1 MIFWAG
7 IPHGYRERSLPVP
20 DMTRTALEIP
30 RSTCRLFGT
39 VKALSTVR
47 RSAILVHG
55 PKGCVYHINYI
66 LGMRG
71 DRPGAIY
78 TTSLDEQDVIFGAEG
93 KLTSAIE
100 EIDRRLSP
108 DLIFVLSC
116 CASSIIG
123 EDVGSACRVSRA
135 RARVIGFE
143 SGGFEGEHHTAYG
156 ETLSRLVEELA
167 QPAGEPRPRSVNLI
181 GMLRGGPDLREL
193 KRVLSC
199 AGIEVLGVLPADATL
214 GDLEGLGRA
223 ALNIVV
229 CEPAG
234 KAPAEA
240 LEKKFGTPFIVE
252 DFPIGGRAA
261 LTFLERVTAALGIP
275 FSRQSLE
282 GEPGGTQ
289 PSVPPEEGA
298 PPGPIG
304 SGAPAEPAT
313 PLRVAVVGGPTRAV
327 SMCRFLMDS
336 GLDPVLLVVDF
347 DTGAREK
354 LAGLGM
360 ADLEILVE
368 PSQEEILARLSARRV
383 DLIIGG
389 MAERPLAALLGI
401 PHLDMMHGSQR
412 TACFAGERELSRM
425 LADIRASRA
434 RARGPGKVP

>member
-1 MIFWAG
+1 MAIG
-7 IPHGYRERSLPVP
+7 ERSLPVP

-39 VKALSTVR
+39 IKALSTVR

-93 KLTSAIE
+93 KLISAIE

-123 EDVGSACRVSRA
+123 EDVGSACRASRA

-143 SGGFEGEHHTAYG
+143 SGGFEGAHHAAYG

-167 QPAGEPRPRSVNLI
+167 GPAGEPRPGSVNLI

-193 KRVLSC
+193 KRVLSR
-199 AGIEVLGVLPADATL
+199 AEVEVLGVLPADATL
-214 GDLEGLGRA
+214 GELEGLGRA
-223 ALNIVV
+223 ALNVVV

-234 KAPAEA
+234 RAPAEA
-240 LEKKFGTPFIVE
+240 LERRFGTPFLIE

-261 LTFLERVTAALGIP
+261 FAFLERVTAALGIP
-275 FSRQSLE
+275 FSRDSL
-282 GEPGGTQ
+282 GDEPGG
-289 PSVPPEEGA
+289 A
-298 PPGPIG
+298 PP
-304 SGAPAEPAT
+304 SAPPREEEPAGSPAPGSSLVPVP

-327 SMCRFLMDS
+327 SMCRFLRDS

-354 LAGLGM
+354 LAGPGM

-368 PSQEEILARLSARRV
+368 PSQEEIIARLTALRV

-389 MAERPLAALLGI
+389 MAERPLAAMLGI

-412 TACFAGERELSRM
+412 TACFAGERELSRL
-425 LADIRASRA
+425 LAGIRAARPRVDGPAGRA
-434 RARGPGKVP
+434 